1 MPNHVTVDKLYN
13 VMESVIDKGLSV
25 ESLLPD
31 SLSLFIHYYIV

>member
-1 MPNHVTVDKLYN
+1 MNETDMPNHITVDKLCN

-31 SLSLFIHYYIV
+31 S